1 MRSRYTAYAMG
12 LEGYLRSSW
21 HASTRPADLSLA
33 GPQPTWL
40 GLTVKRHERVDD
52 DHAIVEFIARSRMG
66 GAAAQRMH
74 ETSRFVREDG
84 RWYYLDGEFSA

>member
-1 MRSRYTAYAMG
+1 MRSRYTAYVMR

-52 DHAIVEFIARSRMG
+52 DHAIVEFVARSRMG
-66 GAAAQRMH
+66 GGPARRMH
-74 ETSRFVREDG
+74 ETSRFVREHG
-84 RWYYLDGEFSA
+84 HWYYLDGD